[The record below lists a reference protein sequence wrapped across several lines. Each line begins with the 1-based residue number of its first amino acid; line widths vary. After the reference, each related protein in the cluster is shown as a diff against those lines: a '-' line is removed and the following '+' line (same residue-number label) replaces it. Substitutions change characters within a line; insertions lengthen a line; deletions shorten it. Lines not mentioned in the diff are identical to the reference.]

1 MRPQMQGAVRRKY
14 CEVTRPQMQG
24 AVRRKY
30 CEVTHPQIQGAVR
43 RKHRQVMQSKES
55 PGYERQREPEASADE
70 CADGICDAVRLVGAR
85 DKVRIFLYF
94 VTGIFHGD
102 ADSGSV

>member
-1 MRPQMQGAVRRKY
+1 M
-14 CEVTRPQMQG
+14 RPQMQG

-43 RKHRQVMQSKES
+43 RKHCQVMQSKES
-55 PGYERQREPEASADE
+55 PGYEGQREPEASADE